1 METENQAIKKECFVY
16 PQEQAGEVD
25 SEHLGRLFVF
35 AMMWSVG
42 AVLELEGRR
51 RLELWLRSREVPTL
65 PLPQLTDPEDTMFD
79 YYVAPDGEHALH
91 SGCKQRSFDPAY
103 FCVIKVRTET
113 LDDKTEIG
121 ILMYRER

>member
-1 METENQAIKKECFVY
+1 MRRGCSLP

-25 SEHLGRLFVF
+25 PDHLGRLFVF

-51 RLELWLRSREVPTL
+51 RMELWLRSREGSTL
-65 PLPQLTDPEDTMFD
+65 HLPQLTDPGDTMFD

-91 SGCKQRSFDPAY
+91 AGCKDGLCYYS
-103 FCVIKVRTET
+103 KN
-113 LDDKTEIG
+113 
-121 ILMYRER
+121 